1 MNISLTNNPPCIEL
15 APWHV
20 QVTPDG
26 NYIHATIDLQS
37 TTSKL
42 QMEAVFVVNI
52 ALFQSNLTSVI
63 ARSCITIFTEA

>member
-1 MNISLTNNPPCIEL
+1 MNISLTNNPPCTEL

-37 TTSKL
+37 STSKP
-42 QMEAVFVVNI
+42 QMGAVFVVNI
-52 ALFQSNLTSVI
+52 ALCSIKFDIRNCT
-63 ARSCITIFTEA
+63 FMHYHFY